1 MKTTVK
7 KRGKKYYFYQMKF
20 YERCLAWDVSP
31 FAPTPFGFLLL
42 FFSFFFFFIINSYC
56 ILQEEYPIKLWKK
69 NMRFW
74 SLLSNGNKN
83 YYESIQIEFLK
94 LFAAKTRFV
103 GENYIFTDFC
113 TTQSHLSLRPVA
125 QLVTRPVDKELLVAS
140 TCCNDMSPR
149 PISLS

>member
-1 MKTTVK
+1 
-7 KRGKKYYFYQMKF
+7 MKF

-42 FFSFFFFFIINSYC
+42 FFSFLFFYYKFILYITREVPNKAV
-56 ILQEEYPIKLWKK
+56 EK

>member
-7 KRGKKYYFYQMKF
+7 KRGKKNITFIRWNSTSGASHGM
-20 YERCLAWDVSP
+20 LVP
-31 FAPTPFGFLLL
+31 LHLPLLGFC
-42 FFSFFFFFIINSYC
+42 FFSFLFFFFYYKF
-56 ILQEEYPIKLWKK
+56 ILYITREVPNKAVEK

-113 TTQSHLSLRPVA
+113 TTQSHLSLRPVV

>member
-20 YERCLAWDVSP
+20 YKRCLAWDVSP

-42 FFSFFFFFIINSYC
+42 FFSFFFFYYKFILYITRGVPNKAV
-56 ILQEEYPIKLWKK
+56 EK